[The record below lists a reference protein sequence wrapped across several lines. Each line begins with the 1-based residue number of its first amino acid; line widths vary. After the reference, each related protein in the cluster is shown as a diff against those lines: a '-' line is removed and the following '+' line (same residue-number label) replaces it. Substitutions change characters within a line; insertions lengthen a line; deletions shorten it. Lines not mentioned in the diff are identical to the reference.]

1 MDVFGPFV
9 CDPVFSNHS
18 TPGAVSVDDHY
29 YLNEVP
35 TDNFLQQEQ
44 QQMWHS
50 GFMNVETDPTRS
62 WFMPPSSVY
71 FGDFSAF
78 PYPSECDGSPAAIPA
93 EHTQV
98 SEIQV
103 YAQVYDNDIN
113 A

>member
-1 MDVFGPFV
+1 MDAFGPFV
-9 CDPVFSNHS
+9 CDPVFTNHS

-62 WFMPPSSVY
+62 SLMPPSSVY